1 MKSST
6 PTFRFD
12 SVSLL
17 RNLFMVCVSIEL
29 LLFVLD
35 YHINYAGGASS
46 NSIRELFS
54 TSREDGLASW
64 FSTMQTAMVA
74 LTVWLVYL
82 LVRRLGTRWQRAGWL
97 TLALFFSYLALDDGA
112 LIHERVGTAY
122 NEYFSQA
129 SATFGARTLE
139 LFPSYRWQIVF
150 MPIFAS
156 MGVFMFVF
164 LLGQLRGWKP
174 KMVVL
179 LALACL
185 AGAVGLD
192 FVEGLAEDHWL
203 NPYTA
208 ITNAWQLD
216 YWSARTFGSN
226 PYETLVHFSKSIEE
240 TVEMFGMTLLWVVLL
255 GHFTWLAR
263 DLRIRFEQAPARGQ
277 FQPSLAPRE
286 PVSAA
291 VQQAG

>member
-1 MKSST
+1 MTTST

-17 RNLFMVCVSIEL
+17 RNLLLMCVSIEL
-29 LLFVLD
+29 LFFALD
-35 YHINYAGGASS
+35 YHVNYAGLGSG
-46 NSIRELFS
+46 SIRKLFS
-54 TSREDGLASW
+54 TSREDSLPAW
-64 FSTMQTAMVA
+64 FSIMQTAMVA

-82 LVRRLGTRWQRAGWL
+82 LVRRTGTRWQRAGWL
-97 TLALFFSYLALDDGA
+97 TLALFFSYLAFDDGA
-112 LIHERVGTAY
+112 RIHERVGTAY
-122 NEYFSQA
+122 HEYFSQA

-174 KMVVL
+174 KVVVF
-179 LALACL
+179 LALTCL
-185 AGAVGLD
+185 AGAVALDFLEGLD
-192 FVEGLAEDHWL
+192 EDHWL

-208 ITNAWQLD
+208 IANTWQLD
-216 YWSARTFGSN
+216 YWSARTFGRS
-226 PYETLVHFSKSIEE
+226 PYATLVHFSKSIEE
-240 TVEMFGMTLLWVVLL
+240 TVEMFAMTLLWVVFL

-263 DLRIRFEQAPARGQ
+263 DLRIRFAPAPACDQ
-277 FQPSLAPRE
+277 SQASAAPQE
-286 PVSAA
+286 SVSSA